1 MFSYCDRR
9 GGRPRRARGRQRSH
23 RHKPR
28 LPPVLTG
35 ATRRQRR
42 TDQRERLRSSRPS
55 GATDTVYRVR
65 GPGGWDGQ
73 VGLQSLQTHCA
84 PKKPVAA
91 SELTSQE
98 VWAVSSGFLLFL
110 AGRLPVHFSTVFPL
124 ERRDMVMGGA
134 AERRL
139 QASHRHR
146 CTWWRAMVPPWCI
159 HSLVRSLVCRVD
171 RRPAAAS
178 DLRRWLGGRCELP
191 HEDDWVS
198 SAGSRAQQ
206 TNC

>member
-1 MFSYCDRR
+1 MAAAARSYHLLCSPIQASFDAITCRAFVLGVETDAKTFCAVSGATAADLTGAVRR
-9 GGRPRRARGRQRSH
+9 RQCFGSRRVVDRPRR
-23 RHKPR
+23 
-28 LPPVLTG
+28 
-35 ATRRQRR
+35 
-42 TDQRERLRSSRPS
+42 S
-55 GATDTVYRVR
+55 G
-65 GPGGWDGQ
+65 
-73 VGLQSLQTHCA
+73 L
-84 PKKPVAA
+84 
-91 SELTSQE
+91 
-98 VWAVSSGFLLFL
+98 LLFL

-178 DLRRWLGGRCELP
+178 DLHRWLGARCELP
-191 HEDDWVS
+191 HEDDCVS
-198 SAGSRAQQ
+198 SAGSGAQQ
-206 TNC
+206 TTC

>member
-1 MFSYCDRR
+1 MWGVVDEVPSCY
-9 GGRPRRARGRQRSH
+9 RS
-23 RHKPR
+23 RFGSCCLAEVR
-28 LPPVLTG
+28 LLT
-35 ATRRQRR
+35 
-42 TDQRERLRSSRPS
+42 TDLSVHIS
-55 GATDTVYRVR
+55 VR
-65 GPGGWDGQ
+65 DG
-73 VGLQSLQTHCA
+73 L
-84 PKKPVAA
+84 
-91 SELTSQE
+91 
-98 VWAVSSGFLLFL
+98 FLFL

-124 ERRDMVMGGA
+124 ERRDMVIDGA

-139 QASHRHR
+139 QAIHRDR

-178 DLRRWLGGRCELP
+178 DLHRWLGGRCELP

-206 TNC
+206 TTC

>member
-1 MFSYCDRR
+1 MLGAAGESRE
-9 GGRPRRARGRQRSH
+9 RGRGWP
-23 RHKPR
+23 PR
-28 LPPVLTG
+28 AAKAKYRTIFSTG
-35 ATRRQRR
+35 EATRR
-42 TDQRERLRSSRPS
+42 SN
-55 GATDTVYRVR
+55 
-65 GPGGWDGQ
+65 GPGQ
-73 VGLQSLQTHCA
+73 PREAAPRKSRKPRNVGD
-84 PKKPVAA
+84 PGPR
-91 SELTSQE
+91 
-98 VWAVSSGFLLFL
+98 SGFLLFL

-178 DLRRWLGGRCELP
+178 DLHRWLGGRCELP

-206 TNC
+206 TTC

>member
-1 MFSYCDRR
+1 MRR
-9 GGRPRRARGRQRSH
+9 CLVHPPVERLYARGLAQ
-23 RHKPR
+23 
-28 LPPVLTG
+28 
-35 ATRRQRR
+35 TRA
-42 TDQRERLRSSRPS
+42 SR
-55 GATDTVYRVR
+55 
-65 GPGGWDGQ
+65 DG
-73 VGLQSLQTHCA
+73 L
-84 PKKPVAA
+84 
-91 SELTSQE
+91 
-98 VWAVSSGFLLFL
+98 FLFL

-139 QASHRHR
+139 QAIHRDR

-178 DLRRWLGGRCELP
+178 DLRRWLAGRCELP

-198 SAGSRAQQ
+198 SAGIGAQQ
-206 TNC
+206 TTC

>member
-1 MFSYCDRR
+1 MMITAWMIFTGSRLSSEFSALQVPRESDLGPLDRAIALN
-9 GGRPRRARGRQRSH
+9 PDTKTRS
-23 RHKPR
+23 
-28 LPPVLTG
+28 
-35 ATRRQRR
+35 
-42 TDQRERLRSSRPS
+42 
-55 GATDTVYRVR
+55 
-65 GPGGWDGQ
+65 
-73 VGLQSLQTHCA
+73 GL
-84 PKKPVAA
+84 
-91 SELTSQE
+91 
-98 VWAVSSGFLLFL
+98 LLFL

-124 ERRDMVMGGA
+124 ERRDMVIDGA

-139 QASHRHR
+139 QAIHRDR

-178 DLRRWLGGRCELP
+178 DLHRWLGGRCELP

-206 TNC
+206 TTC

>member
-1 MFSYCDRR
+1 M
-9 GGRPRRARGRQRSH
+9 
-23 RHKPR
+23 
-28 LPPVLTG
+28 
-35 ATRRQRR
+35 
-42 TDQRERLRSSRPS
+42 
-55 GATDTVYRVR
+55 
-65 GPGGWDGQ
+65 
-73 VGLQSLQTHCA
+73 
-84 PKKPVAA
+84 
-91 SELTSQE
+91 
-98 VWAVSSGFLLFL
+98 
-110 AGRLPVHFSTVFPL
+110 HFSTVFPL

-178 DLRRWLGGRCELP
+178 DLRMWLGGRCELP

-198 SAGSRAQQ
+198 SAGSQAQQ
-206 TNC
+206 TTCSSTSPHRGRTLAGIAQAAVAAVFETGSSDIDRHRLTGQTLVLDQARARRKFCLWYNTRLSNALLFENDWTGTLVVHRKEHDQGLRCSTC

>member
-1 MFSYCDRR
+1 MVYATWVRRQTYLLIWGFLDEESKNIWADMVSKAAIFMRYKSMDISYRW
-9 GGRPRRARGRQRSH
+9 S
-23 RHKPR
+23 
-28 LPPVLTG
+28 
-35 ATRRQRR
+35 TRRRSGQSLGS
-42 TDQRERLRSSRPS
+42 LRS
-55 GATDTVYRVR
+55 
-65 GPGGWDGQ
+65 
-73 VGLQSLQTHCA
+73 GL
-84 PKKPVAA
+84 
-91 SELTSQE
+91 
-98 VWAVSSGFLLFL
+98 LLFL

-178 DLRRWLGGRCELP
+178 DLHRWLGGRCELP

-206 TNC
+206 TTC

>member
-1 MFSYCDRR
+1 MNWSVMKVTTGDSAWLAPRSISIQRQEKNWCSESRR
-9 GGRPRRARGRQRSH
+9 LWTLGTS
-23 RHKPR
+23 R
-28 LPPVLTG
+28 LSS
-35 ATRRQRR
+35 ATR
-42 TDQRERLRSSRPS
+42 S
-55 GATDTVYRVR
+55 G
-65 GPGGWDGQ
+65 
-73 VGLQSLQTHCA
+73 L
-84 PKKPVAA
+84 
-91 SELTSQE
+91 
-98 VWAVSSGFLLFL
+98 LLFL

-178 DLRRWLGGRCELP
+178 DLHRWLGGRCELP

-206 TNC
+206 TTC